1 MLIPLS
7 KLPGW
12 LADIARV
19 LPASA
24 LADAL
29 HRTLGSATAVSRHD
43 WLVLGIW
50 AIAAPVVAA
59 STFRWE

>member
-1 MLIPLS
+1 
-7 KLPGW
+7 
-12 LADIARV
+12 
-19 LPASA
+19 

-29 HRTLGSATAVSRHD
+29 HRTLNPGTAVSWHD